1 MGELVAWAERH
12 TREAPQFLRA
22 RVVALASM
30 RSLPPGTIPERL
42 AYAGRRA
49 LENVCKHPGDRT
61 VALDLLAADALITM
75 ALQAQAELAPAELAD
90 FAERLQKA
98 GAA

>member
-1 MGELVAWAERH
+1 MSEVIAWAEAH
-12 TREAPQFLRA
+12 TTTAPQFLRA

-30 RSLPPGTIPERL
+30 RTLPPGTIPERL

-75 ALQAQAELAPAELAD
+75 ALLAQAELDPTKLGE
-90 FAERLQKA
+90 FAERLRKA
-98 GAA
+98 AV

>member
-1 MGELVAWAERH
+1 MSDVVAWAEEH
-12 TREAPQFLRA
+12 TAEAPQFLRA
-22 RVVALASM
+22 RVVALVSM
-30 RSLPPGTIPERL
+30 RTLPPGTIPERL

-75 ALQAQAELAPAELAD
+75 ALQAQAELDPAELGA
-90 FAERLQKA
+90 FAERLQR
-98 GAA
+98 AAS

>member
-1 MGELVAWAERH
+1 MSDLVAWAEDH
-12 TREAPQFLRA
+12 TLEAPQFLRA
-22 RVVALASM
+22 RVVALTSM

-75 ALQAQAELAPAELAD
+75 ALQAQAELDPANLAD
-90 FAERLQKA
+90 FATRLQR
-98 GAA
+98 AAI

>member
-1 MGELVAWAERH
+1 MSDLVAWTEAH
-12 TREAPQFLRA
+12 TAEAPQFLRA

-75 ALQAQAELAPAELAD
+75 ALQAQAELDPANLAD

-98 GAA
+98 GA

>member
-1 MGELVAWAERH
+1 MPSEVIAWAEAH
-12 TREAPQFLRA
+12 TKDAPQFLRA

-49 LENVCKHPGDRT
+49 LENVCTHPGDRT

-75 ALQAQAELAPAELAD
+75 ALQAQGELDPANLAD

-98 GAA
+98 GA

>member
-1 MGELVAWAERH
+1 MTEVVAWAERH
-12 TREAPQFLRA
+12 TALAPQFLRA
-22 RVVALASM
+22 RVMALVSM
-30 RSLPPGTIPERL
+30 ATLPPGTIPERL

-49 LENVCKHPGDRT
+49 LDNVCKHPGDRT

-75 ALQAQAELAPAELAD
+75 ALLACAELDPATLGD

-98 GAA
+98 AA

>member
-1 MGELVAWAERH
+1 MKEVVDWAERH
-12 TREAPQFLRA
+12 TKDAPQFLRA

-75 ALQAQAELAPAELAD
+75 ALQAQAELDPSQLAD
-90 FAERLQKA
+90 FAVRLQR
-98 GAA
+98 AAS